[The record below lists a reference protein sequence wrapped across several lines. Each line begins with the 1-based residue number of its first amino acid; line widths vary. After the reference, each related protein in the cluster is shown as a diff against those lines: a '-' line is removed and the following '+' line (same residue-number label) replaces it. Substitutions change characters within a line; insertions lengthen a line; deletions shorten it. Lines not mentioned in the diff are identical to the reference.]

1 MSFCLVSPNACSL
14 RSNLHHVHWLSKCI
28 DQQITE
34 DPGNCFLIF
43 FFSFILSES
52 LRSFQRMVA
61 HEHTFAYLV
70 DSAFSSGILFRWRHS
85 VHPGTQATSNSHRFA
100 LQKKQQLMNNQWFF
114 TVENGFRCPLT
125 RKFGFNRDEK
135 LILFWRNA
143 SSSLLNSRIFYATD
157 FPRVCGRTSV
167 LVIGQLITLSMCEG
181 HILFL

>member
-1 MSFCLVSPNACSL
+1 MLVRSDQICITFIDYPSVLISKSL
-14 RSNLHHVHWLSKCI
+14 KIQEIVSL
-28 DQQITE
+28 
-34 DPGNCFLIF
+34 F
-43 FFSFILSES
+43 FFSVSFFRNLCDRFKEWSPMNTRLRIL
-52 LRSFQRMVA
+52 LILLF
-61 HEHTFAYLV
+61 HPGYYFADV
-70 DSAFSSGILFRWRHS
+70 TS
-85 VHPGTQATSNSHRFA
+85 VHPGTQATSNSHRFV

-135 LILFWRNA
+135 LLLFWRNA